1 MRIGVLADTHVGEHL
16 PTLPPEVLERFDGVD
31 LIVHA
36 GDIAVPRVLEELAE
50 VAPVAAVRGNHDRG
64 TLRRL
69 PLSMV
74 IPAGA
79 FRIGVTHGM
88 RRARLELPSSLM
100 SVAAGRPVLLGFA
113 RQMVGR
119 FTDVDMVIT
128 GHLHLSFD
136 HEVDGV
142 RHFSPGAVFVNEM
155 LHGRIPEHGPAPWAY
170 RRYRK
175 RIDDGDRLPADG
187 FVTAG
192 PDGLTAERVVL
203 ERPIPVQRPPRRRPT
218 S

>member
-1 MRIGVLADTHVGEHL
+1 VRIGVLADTHVGEHL

-36 GDIAVPRVLEELAE
+36 GDVAVSRVLDELAE

-64 TLRRL
+64 PLRRL

-74 IPAGA
+74 LPAGP

-88 RRARLELPSSLM
+88 RRARLELPSSLL

-113 RQMVGR
+113 RQMIGR
-119 FTDVDMVIT
+119 FTGVDMVIT

-136 HEVDGV
+136 QVVDGV

-155 LHGRIPEHGPAPWAY
+155 LHGRIPERGPAPWAY

-175 RIDDGDRLPADG
+175 GIDDGDRLPAVG

-192 PDGLTAERVVL
+192 PDGLHTERVVL
-203 ERPIPVQRPPRRRPT
+203 ERPIPVQRPPRRRAT

>member
-36 GDIAVPRVLEELAE
+36 GDVALPRVLDELAE

-64 TLRRL
+64 PLRRL

-74 IPAGA
+74 IPAGP

-88 RRARLELPSSLM
+88 RRGRLELPSSLL

-119 FTDVDMVIT
+119 FADVDMVIT
-128 GHLHLSFD
+128 GHLHVSFD
-136 HEVDGV
+136 QVVDGV
-142 RHFSPGAVFVNEM
+142 RHFSPGAVLTNEM
-155 LHGRIPEHGPAPWAY
+155 LDGRIPQRGPVSWAY

-175 RIDDGDRLPADG
+175 GIDDADRLPAIG

-192 PDGLTAERVVL
+192 PDGLRTERVVL
-203 ERPIPVQRPPRRRPT
+203 ERPIPVQRPPRRRAT

>member
-16 PTLPPEVLERFDGVD
+16 PALPPEVLERFDGVD

-36 GDIAVPRVLEELAE
+36 GDVAVPRVLDELAE

-64 TLRRL
+64 PLRRL

-74 IPAGA
+74 IPAGP
-79 FRIGVTHGM
+79 FRLGVTHGM
-88 RRARLELPSSLM
+88 RRPRLELPSSLL
-100 SVAAGRPVLLGFA
+100 SVAVGRPVLLGFA

-128 GHLHLSFD
+128 GHLHVSFD
-136 HEVDGV
+136 QVVDGV

-155 LHGRIPEHGPAPWAY
+155 LRGRILERGPVPWAY
-170 RRYRK
+170 RRYR
-175 RIDDGDRLPADG
+175 RGVDAADRLPAVG

-192 PDGLTAERVVL
+192 PDGLRTERVVL
-203 ERPIPVQRPPRRRPT
+203 ERPIPVQRPPRRRAP